1 MSDSPSHLI
10 GMDAGGTKEGRR
22 RQSMQ
27 RTLVG
32 VVLLEG
38 NPTEVDARSDGMEFP
53 LHWSRSGMTAVVGS
67 VPMLGP
73 RET

>member
-1 MSDSPSHLI
+1 M
-10 GMDAGGTKEGRR
+10 
-22 RQSMQ
+22 
-27 RTLVG
+27 VG

-38 NPTEVDARSDGMEFP
+38 NPTEVDARSDGIQFP
-53 LHWSRSGMTAVVGS
+53 ARIWSRSGMTAVVGS